1 MPDVPDLEHRSSAAS
16 AHERPAGD
24 RLNWAQI
31 RRLALQHKKAL
42 WVANGVAVL
51 AVLCSVP
58 IPLLLPLL
66 VDEVL
71 LGKGNSALIF
81 MNQFLPDSLHK
92 PVGYIGLML
101 VATLCLRLGAL
112 VFNVIQAR
120 LFAGLAKDIVYRIR
134 TRLIERLKRISLS
147 EYESL
152 GSGTV
157 TAHLVTDL
165 DTVDK
170 FVGETLSK
178 FLVAML
184 TLTGTAAILMWMH
197 WQLALL
203 ILLFNPL
210 VVFATV
216 KLGKRVKH
224 LKKLENDSTS
234 RFTQALTETLDA
246 IQEIRASNR
255 QGYFLGLLG
264 LRAREV
270 RDYAV
275 SSQWKS
281 DASGRASGLLFQ
293 FGIDIFRAAA
303 MLTVLFSD
311 LSIGHMLAVFSYLWF
326 MIGPVEQLLNLQ
338 YAYYAA
344 GGALTRINE
353 LLARAD
359 EPQYPGKTNPF
370 VGRQTVSIDVRG
382 LSFGYNDELVL
393 DQMDLSINPGEKVAI
408 VGASGGGKSTLV
420 QLLLGLYTARSGVI
434 RFGGSS
440 LQEIGLDTVRESV
453 AVVLQHPA
461 LFNDTVRA
469 NLLMGREQDDNAC
482 WQALEIAQ
490 MDATIRS
497 LPLGLDSVVGRS
509 GVRLSGGQRQ
519 RLAIARMVL
528 ADPKVVILDEATSA
542 LDAATEYNLHQALNR
557 FLSGRTTLII
567 AHRLSAVK
575 QADRVLVFDGGRI
588 AEDGD
593 HQQLIADGGLYARLY
608 GHLQQV

>member
-1 MPDVPDLEHRSSAAS
+1 MR
-16 AHERPAGD
+16 
-24 RLNWAQI
+24 
-31 RRLALQHKKAL
+31 HKKAL
-42 WVANGVAVL
+42 WIANGVAVL
-51 AVLCSVP
+51 ATLCSVP

-71 LGKGNSALIF
+71 LGHGDSALKF
-81 MNQFLPDSLHK
+81 MNRFLPDSLQTS
-92 PVGYIGLML
+92 VGYIGLML
-101 VATLCLRLGAL
+101 LATVCLRLGAL

-120 LFAGLAKDIVYRIR
+120 LFARLSKDIVYRVRI
-134 TRLIERLKRISLS
+134 RLIERLKRISLG

-152 GSGTV
+152 GGGTV
-157 TAHLVTDL
+157 TTHLVTDL

-170 FVGETLSK
+170 FIGDTLSR

-184 TLTGTAAILMWMH
+184 TLAGTAGILVWMH

-203 ILLFNPL
+203 IMLFNPL
-210 VVFATV
+210 VIYATV

-224 LKKLENDSTS
+224 LKKQENDSTS
-234 RFTQALTETLDA
+234 RFTQALTETLDS
-246 IQEIRASNR
+246 IQEVRAGNR
-255 QGYFLGLLG
+255 QGYFLGRLG
-264 LRAREV
+264 LRAQEV
-270 RDYAV
+270 RDYAIA
-275 SSQWKS
+275 SQWKS
-281 DASGRASGLLFQ
+281 DASSRASGLLFQ

-311 LSIGHMLAVFSYLWF
+311 LSIGQMLAVFSYLWF

-338 YAYYAA
+338 YAWYAA

-359 EPQYPGKTNPF
+359 EPQYPGGVDPF
-370 VGRQTVSIDVRG
+370 AEQETVGIEIRG
-382 LSFGYNDELVL
+382 LSFAYGEENVL
-393 DQMDLSINPGEKVAI
+393 DQLNLTIAPGEKVAI

-420 QLLLGLYTARSGVI
+420 QLLLGLYTAQSGTI
-434 RFGGSS
+434 RFGGAS
-440 LQEIGLDTVRESV
+440 LEEIGLETVRENV

-469 NLLMGREQDDNAC
+469 NLSVGRERSDEAC
-482 WQALEIAQ
+482 WRALEIAQ
-490 MDATIRS
+490 LAPTIRAF
-497 LPLGLDSVVGRS
+497 PDGLDSIVGRS

-528 ADPKVVILDEATSA
+528 SDPKVVILDEATSA
-542 LDAATEYNLHQALNR
+542 LDAATEYSLHQALSR
-557 FLSGRTTLII
+557 FLHGRTTLII

-575 QADRVLVFDGGRI
+575 QADRVLVFDGGSI
-588 AEDGD
+588 AEEGD

-608 GHLQQV
+608 GHLQHI

>member
-1 MPDVPDLEHRSSAAS
+1 MGNPKESPLSSS
-16 AHERPAGD
+16 QPD
-24 RLNWAQI
+24 RLTWAEI
-31 RRLALQHKKAL
+31 RRLALRHKKAL
-42 WVANGVAVL
+42 WIANGVAVL
-51 AVLCSVP
+51 ATLCSVP

-71 LGKGNSALIF
+71 LGNGDAALKV
-81 MNQFLPDSLHK
+81 MNQFLPTTLQSS
-92 PVGYIGLML
+92 VGYIGLML
-101 VATLCLRLGAL
+101 LVTLMLRCGAL
-112 VFNVIQAR
+112 LFNVLQAR
-120 LFAGLAKDIVYRIR
+120 LFSRLAKDIVFRIR
-134 TRLIERLKRISLS
+134 LRLIERLKRISLA

-157 TAHLVTDL
+157 TTHLVTDL
-165 DTVDK
+165 DTLDK
-170 FVGETLSK
+170 FVGETLSR

-184 TLTGTAAILMWMH
+184 TLVGTSAILLWMH

-210 VVFATV
+210 VIYATV
-216 KLGKRVKH
+216 QLGKRVKH
-224 LKKLENDSTS
+224 LKKLENDSTA
-234 RFTQALTETLDA
+234 RFTQALTETLDS
-246 IQEIRASNR
+246 IQEVRAGNR
-255 QGYFLGLLG
+255 QGYFLGRLG
-264 LRAREV
+264 HRAKEV
-270 RDYAV
+270 RDFAV
-275 SSQWKS
+275 ASQWKS
-281 DASGRASGLLFQ
+281 DASNRASGLLFQ

-311 LSIGHMLAVFSYLWF
+311 LSIGQMLAVFSYLWF

-338 YAYYAA
+338 YAFYAA
-344 GGALTRINE
+344 GGAVTRINQ

-359 EPQYPGKTNPF
+359 EPQYPGGADPF
-370 VGRQTVSIDVRG
+370 MGRQTVGVQVRDLCFSYG
-382 LSFGYNDELVL
+382 EERVL
-393 DQMDLSINPGEKVAI
+393 DHLNLTIAPGEKVAI

-420 QLLLGLYTARSGVI
+420 QLLLGLYTPQSGSI
-434 RFGGSS
+434 FFAGES
-440 LQEIGLDTVRESV
+440 QPAIGLDTIREHV

-469 NLLMGREQDDNAC
+469 NLTMGRERTDEAC
-482 WQALEIAQ
+482 WRALEIAQ
-490 MDATIRS
+490 LDGTILT
-497 LPLGLDSVVGRS
+497 LPQGLDSIVGRS

-542 LDAATEYNLHQALNR
+542 LDAATEYNLHHALGK

-588 AEDGD
+588 AEQGD
-593 HQQLIADGGLYARLY
+593 HQQLMAEGGLYAKLY
-608 GHLQQV
+608 GHLQQS

>member
-1 MPDVPDLEHRSSAAS
+1 MP
-16 AHERPAGD
+16 ERPPDPSASRRID
-24 RLNWAQI
+24 RLSWAEI
-31 RRLALQHKKAL
+31 RRLALTHKKAL
-42 WVANGVAVL
+42 WIANGVAVL
-51 AVLCSVP
+51 ATLCSVP

-71 LGKGNSALIF
+71 LGHGDAALNV
-81 MNQFLPDSLHK
+81 MNQALPTAWQSAA
-92 PVGYIGLML
+92 GYIGLML
-101 VATLCLRLGAL
+101 LATLALRCGAL
-112 VFNVIQAR
+112 LFNVLQAR
-120 LFAGLAKDIVYRIR
+120 LFARLAKDLVYRIR
-134 TRLIERLKRISLS
+134 IRLIERLKRISLG

-157 TAHLVTDL
+157 AAHLVTDL
-165 DTVDK
+165 DTLDK
-170 FVGETLSK
+170 FIGETLSR

-184 TLTGTAAILMWMH
+184 TLVGTAGILVWMH
-197 WQLALL
+197 WKLALL

-210 VVFATV
+210 VIYATV
-216 KLGKRVKH
+216 QLGKRVKH

-246 IQEIRASNR
+246 IQEVRAGNR
-255 QGYFLGLLG
+255 QGHFLGRLG
-264 LRAREV
+264 MRAKEV

-275 SSQWKS
+275 ISQWKT
-281 DASGRASGLLFQ
+281 DASNRASGLLFQ

-303 MLTVLFSD
+303 MLTVVFSD
-311 LSIGHMLAVFSYLWF
+311 LSIGQMLAVFSYLWF

-338 YAYYAA
+338 YAFYAA
-344 GGALTRINE
+344 GGALNRINE

-359 EPQYPGKTNPF
+359 EPQYTGGVDPF
-370 VGRQTVSIDVRG
+370 KSRDTVGIEIQG
-382 LSFGYNDELVL
+382 LSFGYGEELVL
-393 DQMDLSINPGEKVAI
+393 DQLNLSISAGENVAI

-420 QLLLGLYTARSGVI
+420 QLLLGLSTPQSGSI
-434 RFGGSS
+434 RFGGATQ
-440 LQEIGLDTVRESV
+440 QEVGLETIRENV

-469 NLLMGREQDDNAC
+469 NLTMGRERSDEAC

-490 MDATIRS
+490 LDATVRA
-497 LPLGLDSVVGRS
+497 LPLGLESIVGRS

-528 ADPKVVILDEATSA
+528 ANPRVVILDEATSA
-542 LDAATEYNLHQALNR
+542 LDAATEYNLHQALAR
-557 FLSGRTTLII
+557 FLSARTTLII

-575 QADRVLVFDGGRI
+575 QADRVLVFDGGQI

-593 HQQLIADGGLYARLY
+593 HLQLIAEGGLYARLY
-608 GHLQQV
+608 GHLQQIQQP

>member
-1 MPDVPDLEHRSSAAS
+1 MPDLEHRPIGAS
-16 AHERPAGD
+16 PDERPIVD

-71 LGKGNSALIF
+71 LGKGNSALLF

-92 PVGYIGLML
+92 PVGYIALML
-101 VATLCLRLGAL
+101 AATLCLRLGAL

-178 FLVAML
+178 FLVAIL

-359 EPQYPGKTNPF
+359 EPRYPGQVNPF
-370 VGRQTVSIDVRG
+370 MGRQTVSIDVRG
-382 LSFGYNDELVL
+382 LSFGYNDERVL
-393 DQMDLSINPGEKVAI
+393 DQLDLSIEPGEKVAI

-420 QLLLGLYTARSGVI
+420 QLLLGLYTPQSGVI
-434 RFGGSS
+434 RFGGSTV
-440 LQEIGLDTVRESV
+440 QDIGLDTVRENV

-469 NLLMGREQDDNAC
+469 NLLMGREQDDAAC

-490 MDATIRS
+490 MDATIRA

-557 FLSGRTTLII
+557 FLHGRTTLII

>member
-1 MPDVPDLEHRSSAAS
+1 MPDDA
-16 AHERPAGD
+16 PAPKHVD
-24 RLNWAQI
+24 RLSWAEI

-42 WVANGVAVL
+42 WIANGVAVL
-51 AVLCSVP
+51 ATLCSVP

-71 LGKGNSALIF
+71 LGHGDSALKV
-81 MNQFLPDSLHK
+81 MNHALPDAWQK
-92 PVGYIGLML
+92 AAGYIGLML
-101 VATLCLRLGAL
+101 LVTFVLRCGAL
-112 VFNVIQAR
+112 LFNVVQAK

-134 TRLIERLKRISLS
+134 VRLIERLKRISLG

-157 TAHLVTDL
+157 TTHLVTDL
-165 DTVDK
+165 DTLDK
-170 FVGETLSK
+170 FVGETLSR

-184 TLTGTAAILMWMH
+184 TLVGTASILMWMH
-197 WQLALL
+197 WKLALL
-203 ILLFNPL
+203 IMLFNPL
-210 VVFATV
+210 VIYATV
-216 KLGKRVKH
+216 QLGKRVKH

-234 RFTQALTETLDA
+234 RFTQALTETLDS
-246 IQEIRASNR
+246 IQEVRAGNR
-255 QGYFLGLLG
+255 QGFFLGRLG
-264 LRAREV
+264 QRAREV

-275 SSQWKS
+275 TSQWKT
-281 DASGRASGLLFQ
+281 DASNRASGLLFQ

-311 LSIGHMLAVFSYLWF
+311 LSIGQMLAVFSYLWF

-338 YAYYAA
+338 YAFYAA
-344 GGALTRINE
+344 GGALSRINE

-359 EPQYPGKTNPF
+359 EPQYPGGIDPF
-370 VGRQTVSIDVRG
+370 QGRETVGIDIQG
-382 LSFGYNDELVL
+382 LSFSYGDDLVL
-393 DQMDLSINPGEKVAI
+393 DQMHLSIAPGEKVAI

-420 QLLLGLYTARSGVI
+420 QLLLGLYTPLAGTI
-434 RFGGSS
+434 RFGGST
-440 LQEIGLDTVRESV
+440 QEEIGLATVRENV

-469 NLLMGREQDDNAC
+469 NLTMGRERSDEAC

-490 MDATIRS
+490 LDGTVRA
-497 LPLGLDSVVGRS
+497 LPQGLDSVVGRS

-528 ADPKVVILDEATSA
+528 AQPKVVILDEATSA
-542 LDAATEYNLHQALNR
+542 LDAATEYNLHEALAR
-557 FLSGRTTLII
+557 FLHGRTTLII

-575 QADRVLVFDGGRI
+575 QADRVLVFDGGRV

-593 HQQLIADGGLYARLY
+593 HQQLIADGGLYAKLY
-608 GHLQQV
+608 GHLQRL

>member
-1 MPDVPDLEHRSSAAS
+1 VLDVPGSPDPVPGKPHA
-16 AHERPAGD
+16 AGD
-24 RLNWAQI
+24 RLSWAEI
-31 RRLALQHKKAL
+31 RRLALHHKKNL
-42 WVANGVAVL
+42 WSANFIAVL
-51 AVLCSVP
+51 AACCSVP

-71 LGKGNSALIF
+71 LGHGDAALKW
-81 MNQFLPDSLHK
+81 MNHLLPSNWQ
-92 PVGYIGLML
+92 VAAGYIGLML
-101 VATLCLRLGAL
+101 ALTLCLRVAAL
-112 VFNVIQAR
+112 AFNVIQAK
-120 LFAGLAKDIVYRIR
+120 LFAGLAKDIVYRLRI
-134 TRLIERLKRISLS
+134 RLIERLKRISLK

-157 TAHLVTDL
+157 TTHLVTDL
-165 DTVDK
+165 DTLDK
-170 FVGETLSK
+170 FVGETLSR

-184 TLTGTAAILMWMH
+184 TLTGTAAILIWMH

-210 VVFATV
+210 VIYLTV
-216 KLGKRVKH
+216 QLGKRVKH
-224 LKKLENDSTS
+224 LKKLENDSTA

-255 QGYFLGLLG
+255 QGYFLGRLG

-275 SSQWKS
+275 DSQWKS

-311 LSIGHMLAVFSYLWF
+311 LSIGQMLAVFSYLWF

-344 GGALTRINE
+344 GGALSRLNE
-353 LLARAD
+353 LLARDD
-359 EPQYPGKTNPF
+359 EPQYPAASDPF
-370 VGRQTVSIDVRG
+370 AGRETVGIEVRD
-382 LSFGYNDELVL
+382 LRFAYADEPVL
-393 DQMDLSINPGEKVAI
+393 ENLDLSIAAGEKVAI

-420 QLLLGLYTARSGVI
+420 QLLLGLYSAQAGTI
-434 RFGGSS
+434 RFGGAS
-440 LQEIGLDTVRESV
+440 LQEIGLETLRENV
-453 AVVLQHPA
+453 AVVLQHPS

-469 NLLMGREQDDNAC
+469 NLTMGRDSSDDAC
-482 WQALEIAQ
+482 WQALRIAQ
-490 MDATIRS
+490 LDATIAA
-497 LPLGLDSVVGRS
+497 LPQGLDSVVGRS

-528 ADPKVVILDEATSA
+528 AEPKVVILDEATSA
-542 LDAATEYNLHQALNR
+542 LDAATEYNLHLALAR

-575 QADRVLVFDGGRI
+575 QADRVLVFDGGHV

-593 HQQLIADGGLYARLY
+593 HQQLIAEGGLYAKLY
-608 GHLQQV
+608 GHLQQS

>member
-1 MPDVPDLEHRSSAAS
+1 VPDPHNAPPNSDSSI
-16 AHERPAGD
+16 RVD
-24 RLNWAQI
+24 RLSWAEI
-31 RRLALQHKKAL
+31 RRLALHHKKSL
-42 WVANGVAVL
+42 WIANAVAAF

-71 LGKGNSALIF
+71 LGHGDSGLKF
-81 MNQFLPDSLHK
+81 MNHLLPDSLQK
-92 PVGYIGLML
+92 AVGYIGLML
-101 VATLCLRLGAL
+101 LVTLSLRLGAL
-112 VFNVIQAR
+112 VFNVVQAR
-120 LFAGLAKDIVYRIR
+120 LFARLAKDIVYRIR
-134 TRLIERLKRISLS
+134 IRLIERLKRISLG

-178 FLVAML
+178 FLVAVL
-184 TLTGTAAILMWMH
+184 TLAGTSAILLWMH

-210 VVFATV
+210 VIFATV
-216 KLGKRVKH
+216 QLGKRVKT

-246 IQEIRASNR
+246 IQEVRAGNR
-255 QGYFLGLLG
+255 QGYFLGRLG
-264 LRAREV
+264 LRAQEV
-270 RDYAV
+270 RDFAV
-275 SSQWKS
+275 ASQWKS
-281 DASGRASGLLFQ
+281 DASNRASGLLFQ

-338 YAYYAA
+338 YAFYAA

-353 LLARAD
+353 LLSRED
-359 EPQYPGKTNPF
+359 EPQYPGGADPF
-370 VGRQTVSIDVRG
+370 AGQQTVGIDVRG
-382 LSFGYNDELVL
+382 LRFAYGEELVL
-393 DQMDLSINPGEKVAI
+393 DQLNLSIAPGEKVAI

-420 QLLLGLYTARSGVI
+420 QLLLGLYTADAGSI
-434 RFGGSS
+434 RYGGAT
-440 LQEIGLDTVRESV
+440 LQEIGLETVRDNV

-469 NLLMGREQDDNAC
+469 NLTMGRERSDQAC

-490 MDATIRS
+490 LDATIRA
-497 LPLGLDSVVGRS
+497 LPQGLDSIVGRS

-528 ADPKVVILDEATSA
+528 SDPKVVILDEATSA
-542 LDAATEYNLHQALNR
+542 LDAATEYSLHQALAR

-575 QADRVLVFDGGRI
+575 QADRVLVFDSGSV

-593 HQQLIADGGLYARLY
+593 HSQLIADGGLYARLY
-608 GHLQQV
+608 GHLQEV

>member
-1 MPDVPDLEHRSSAAS
+1 MFDPSEVP
-16 AHERPAGD
+16 PCGKTPD
-24 RLNWAQI
+24 RLTWGEI
-31 RRLALQHKKAL
+31 RRLALRHKKAL
-42 WVANGVAVL
+42 WIANGVAVL
-51 AVLCSVP
+51 ATLCSVP

-71 LGKGNSALIF
+71 LGNGDAALKV
-81 MNQFLPDSLHK
+81 MNHALPQAWQAAA
-92 PVGYIGLML
+92 GYIGLML
-101 VATLCLRLGAL
+101 AITLVLRCGAL
-112 VFNVIQAR
+112 LFNVLQAR
-120 LFAGLAKDIVYRIR
+120 LFSRLAKDIVFRIR
-134 TRLIERLKRISLS
+134 LRLIERLKRISLA

-157 TAHLVTDL
+157 TTHLVTDL
-165 DTVDK
+165 DTLDK
-170 FVGETLSK
+170 FVGETLSR

-184 TLTGTAAILMWMH
+184 TLVGTSAILLWMH

-210 VVFATV
+210 VIYATV
-216 KLGKRVKH
+216 QLGKRVKH
-224 LKKLENDSTS
+224 LKKLENDSTA

-246 IQEIRASNR
+246 IQEVRAGNR
-255 QGYFLGLLG
+255 QGFFLGRLG
-264 LRAREV
+264 QRAREV
-270 RDYAV
+270 RDFAV
-275 SSQWKS
+275 ASQWKS
-281 DASGRASGLLFQ
+281 DASNRASGLLFQ

-311 LSIGHMLAVFSYLWF
+311 LSIGQMLAVFSYLWF

-338 YAYYAA
+338 YAFYAA
-344 GGALTRINE
+344 GGAVTRINQ

-359 EPQYPGKTNPF
+359 EPQYPGGMNPF
-370 VGRQTVSIDVRG
+370 AGHQTVGIEVRD
-382 LSFGYNDELVL
+382 LSFSYGEEKVL
-393 DQMDLSINPGEKVAI
+393 DHLNLSIAAGEKVAI
-408 VGASGGGKSTLV
+408 VGTSGGGKSTLV
-420 QLLLGLYTARSGVI
+420 QLLLGLYTPQSGDI
-434 RFGGSS
+434 YFAGASQS
-440 LQEIGLDTVRESV
+440 QIGLQTIREHV

-469 NLLMGREQDDNAC
+469 NLTMGRERSDEAC
-482 WQALEIAQ
+482 WRALEIAQ
-490 MDATIRS
+490 LDGTILN
-497 LPLGLDSVVGRS
+497 LPQGLDSIVGRS

-528 ADPKVVILDEATSA
+528 AEPRVVILDEATSA
-542 LDAATEYNLHQALNR
+542 LDAATEYNLHHALGK

-588 AEDGD
+588 AEEGD

-608 GHLQQV
+608 GHLQQN